1 MSEEE
6 AEEPSIEEILTSIR
20 QIISDDDEEGGEEA
34 PAEEK
39 VLDMSEEPEDV
50 PEYTPDEEAEEN
62 VPEYT
67 PDEEPEENI
76 PEYTPDEEPEE
87 VPIPAAEA
95 EPEEVVELT
104 ELAEDETPEEDP
116 IEVDLQEAEPEP
128 EIPAAA
134 SVAEADIPDI
144 DLTDAPEE
152 SSVFTDNAR
161 NAAMDGFAELAKQTA
176 VEYNGIT
183 LEEIVRTELNPL
195 LKVWLDKNLP
205 DMIER
210 LVREELEKISKRA
223 LDDE

>member
-1 MSEEE
+1 MSDEE

-20 QIISDDDEEGGEEA
+20 QIISDDDEEGGEDA

-39 VLDMSEEPEDV
+39 VLDMSEEAEEV
-50 PEYTPDEEAEEN
+50 PEYTPDEEVEEN

-87 VPIPAAEA
+87 APIPAAEP
-95 EPEEVVELT
+95 EEEEVVELT
-104 ELAEDETPEEDP
+104 EPAEEEP
-116 IEVDLQEAEPEP
+116 VEEEAAIEVDLQEAEPEP
-128 EIPAAA
+128 EIPAPA
-134 SVAEADIPDI
+134 VAEEDIPDI
-144 DLTDAPEE
+144 DLTDATEEE
-152 SSVFTDNAR
+152 SVLTDNAR
-161 NAAMDGFAELAKQTA
+161 SAAIDGFSELAKHTA

-223 LDDE
+223 TEDE